1 MASLIYNKAIDA
13 LVRAGINFATDTF
26 KVMLVTSAYTA
37 NKDTHEDRADVTNE
51 VTGTGY
57 TAGGV
62 ATTPTITLDTT
73 NDRVDITFSNVS
85 WASATITARA
95 AVIYKSTGTA
105 ANDTLIAYVDFGS
118 DVSSTNAAF
127 AVTFSSALRFQN

>member
-13 LVRAGINFATDTF
+13 LVRAGINFSSDTF
-26 KVMLVTSAYTA
+26 KVMLVTSSYTP

>member
-13 LVRAGINFATDTF
+13 LVRAGINFASDSF
-26 KVMLVTSAYTA
+26 KVMLVTSSYTP

>member
-1 MASLIYNKAIDA
+1 MASLIYNKAIDN
-13 LVRAGINFATDTF
+13 LVRAAIDFATHSF
-26 KVMLVTSAYTA
+26 KVMLVTSTYSP

-62 ATTPTITLDTT
+62 ATTPTITLDTS

-105 ANDTLIAYVDFGS
+105 GTDLLIAYVDFGS

>member
-1 MASLIYNKAIDA
+1 MASLIFNKFLDN
-13 LVRAGINFATDTF
+13 LVRGSFNFSSDTF
-26 KVMLVTSAYTA
+26 KVMLVTSSYTP
-37 NKDTHEDRADVTNE
+37 NKDTHAARSDVTNE

-57 TAGGV
+57 TAGGT
-62 ATTPTITLDTT
+62 ATTPTITLDVT
-73 NDRVDITFSNVS
+73 NDRVDLSFGNVS

-105 ANDTLIAYVDFGS
+105 STDLLVAYVDFGS

>member
-1 MASLIYNKAIDA
+1 MASLIYNKFLDNV
-13 LVRAGINFATDTF
+13 VRGSFNFASDTF
-26 KVMLVTSAYTA
+26 KVMLVTSSYTP

-51 VTGTGY
+51 VSGTGY
-57 TAGGV
+57 TTGGT
-62 ATTPTITLDTT
+62 ATTPTITLDTS
-73 NDRVDITFSNVS
+73 NDRVDLTFSNVS

-105 ANDTLIAYVDFGS
+105 STDLLVAYVDFGS